1 MSAPSDRAGAALPE
15 LPDSFQRHACG
26 ELFEQDGAAEMG
38 HLGMVPAVGSD
49 HDRFAFERGR
59 VVQRV
64 DQVV

>member
-1 MSAPSDRAGAALPE
+1 LPE